1 MTCKPTIL
9 DKRLGTYLHLRRFL
23 QPHMPLPTPACNVD
37 QGSKLRL
44 YWAHLRIKIS
54 LLRLKFLHW

>member
-23 QPHMPLPTPACNVD
+23 QPHMPLPTPACNVEPMYPHCLFK
-37 QGSKLRL
+37 GGGRGEGT
-44 YWAHLRIKIS
+44 ARHL
-54 LLRLKFLHW
+54 